1 MKDQTENFFFGV
13 RMDSVE
19 KEAVFSLIE
28 KKLKDHN
35 SCLKIAT
42 INPEILLKAEKD
54 DDYRKILNSF
64 DLNLVD
70 GFGIK
75 LVGFLKNI
83 KTGERIAGADLA
95 GYVLNIAKKDNLK
108 MGLVMKRGGMSTKEE
123 LVKKISSIGI
133 NKLGVIYDD
142 ERLEIIKDTEILLV
156 GLGAPEQEK
165 FIYSNEH
172 IFSELKLAMGV
183 GGTFD
188 YWTGIKKRAPVFM
201 RRIGLEWLWRLI
213 IQPNRF
219 FRIWNATAVFMW
231 KMFKN

>member
-1 MKDQTENFFFGV
+1 MKDQTEKFFFGV
-13 RMDSVE
+13 RMDPVE
-19 KEAVFSLIE
+19 KEAIFSLIE

-54 DDYRKILNSF
+54 NTYKEILNSF

-75 LVGFLKNI
+75 LIGFLKNI

-95 GYVLNIAKKDNLK
+95 EYVLNIAKRDNLK
-108 MGLVMKRGGMSTKEE
+108 MGLVVKRGGLSTKEE
-123 LVKKISSIGI
+123 LAEKIQRIGI
-133 NKLGVIYDD
+133 NNFGIIYED
-142 ERLEIIKDTEILLV
+142 ERLEIIRNSEILLI

-165 FIYSNEH
+165 FIYTNKDV
-172 IFSELKLAMGV
+172 FSELKLAMGI

-188 YWTGIKKRAPVFM
+188 YWTGRKKRAPLFM
-201 RRIGLEWLWRLI
+201 RKVGLEWLWRFI
-213 IQPNRF
+213 IHPKRF
-219 FRIWNATAVFMW
+219 VRIWNATGVFTWRMLR
-231 KMFKN
+231 N